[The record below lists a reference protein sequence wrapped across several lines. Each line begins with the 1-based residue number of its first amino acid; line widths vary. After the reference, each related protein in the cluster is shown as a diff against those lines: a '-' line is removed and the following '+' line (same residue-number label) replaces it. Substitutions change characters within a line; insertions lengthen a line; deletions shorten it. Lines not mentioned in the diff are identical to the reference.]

1 MRVVYFLAV
10 ALSCLAVGIAAA
22 EPLRLPLQPAQST
35 PPYYQPGTPPPGEA
49 EPPANADPEPIPDQI
64 PAYSS
69 QPIYRSLPPVDL
81 KIPNLRQETQ
91 VWCWAAVAQ
100 QIINA
105 SGRKSPPQCALVA
118 MANGQYP
125 SACCPYNPACIRPG
139 SLVQIQQL
147 IANWGKRYNEIQR
160 PSDPYALYEQLR
172 QGRPI
177 VLAVRST
184 PYTGHVVVLRGMS
197 WRATQYGMQAVLHIN
212 DPIGYLPARLPF
224 ERLAPYWYAAIVVY

>member
-1 MRVVYFLAV
+1 MRFPSFLAV
-10 ALSCLAVGIAAA
+10 VLLSLAAGIAAA
-22 EPLRLPLQPAQST
+22 EPPELSTPRLPQQQAQST
-35 PPYYQPGTPPPGEA
+35 LPPGEA
-49 EPPANADPEPIPDQI
+49 EPPVDAGPGQIPDHI

-69 QPIYRSLPPVDL
+69 QPLYRSLPPVDL
-81 KIPNLRQETQ
+81 GIPNIRQETQ

-100 QIINA
+100 QIINV

-172 QGRPI
+172 QRRPI

-184 PYTGHVVVLRGMS
+184 PYSGHVVVLRGMS
-197 WRATQYGMQAVLHIN
+197 WRATPYGVQAVLHIN